1 VCLIEI
7 IGRRPKVDFN
17 FTEKQNALREKVREY
32 VDTNITPAVVREI
45 EEKDEFPHDLVKKFC
60 DLGLAKVNIP
70 EAYGGLGGDIV
81 DLMIVF
87 EEIAKK
93 LPVLCWNLGNI
104 LLYGNEIISVNGNQ
118 EQKDEFLPKL
128 ARGEIMFCFAITE
141 PNAGSDAASI
151 KTKAFFD
158 NGYYV
163 INGGKMFITG
173 AGVSNYAVTFTR
185 TAESKYGGITSFI
198 VDTSLEGYSAKS
210 IKKLAFHGSNTCEVV
225 YDNVRVLPRF
235 ILGGE
240 EKGLNNGWKQ
250 EMKLLNQERL
260 VLSSMTLGMAQAS
273 FDEALSF
280 AREKMKRTSPS
291 TEVQSIQHDI
301 AEMAS
306 ELEAMKVLAYST
318 AWKEAKG
325 LNPVRET
332 SMTKY
337 FCAETAKSIIM
348 KGMNVLGENAA
359 STDYNMQRNLREILI
374 FSIGGG
380 TSQIQKN
387 IICKTYGL

>member
-1 VCLIEI
+1 
-7 IGRRPKVDFN
+7 VDFN
-17 FTEKQNALREKVREY
+17 FSEKQNALREKVRGYTEA
-32 VDTNITPAVVREI
+32 NISRAVVREI
-45 EEKDEFPHDLVKKFC
+45 EERDEFPHDLVKKFC
-60 DLGLAKVNIP
+60 ELGLARINIP
-70 EAYGGLGGDIV
+70 EAYGGVNGDIV

-87 EEIAKK
+87 EEIAKRS
-93 LPVLCWNLGNI
+93 PVLCWNLGNI
-104 LLYGNEIISVNGNQ
+104 LLYGNEIIGVNGNQ
-118 EQKDEFLPKL
+118 AQKDEYLPKL
-128 ARGEIMFCFAITE
+128 ARGEIMFSFAITE

-151 KTKAFFD
+151 KTRALEAVPKD
-158 NGYYV
+158 GSYV

-173 AGVSNYAVTFTR
+173 AGVTQYTVTFAR

-198 VDTSLEGYSAKS
+198 VDTSLKGYSAKP
-210 IKKLAFHGSNTCEVV
+210 IKKLGFHGSNTCEVV
-225 YDNVRVLPRF
+225 YDNVRVPPQS

-260 VLSSMTLGMAQAS
+260 VLSSMTLGMAQSS
-273 FDEALSF
+273 FDEALQF
-280 AREKMKRTSPS
+280 AREKMQRTDPG
-291 TEVQSIQHDI
+291 TDVQSIQHDI

-306 ELEAMKVLAYST
+306 ELEAMKVLAYSA
-318 AWKEAKG
+318 AWKEAQG

-337 FCAETAKSIIM
+337 FCAETAKQIIL
-348 KGMNVLGENAA
+348 KGMNVLGESA
-359 STDYNMQRNLREILI
+359 SSMDYEMQRNLREILI

-387 IICKTYGL
+387 IICKTFGL

>member
-1 VCLIEI
+1 
-7 IGRRPKVDFN
+7 
-17 FTEKQNALREKVREY
+17 
-32 VDTNITPAVVREI
+32 
-45 EEKDEFPHDLVKKFC
+45 
-60 DLGLAKVNIP
+60 
-70 EAYGGLGGDIV
+70 
-81 DLMIVF
+81 
-87 EEIAKK
+87 
-93 LPVLCWNLGNI
+93 
-104 LLYGNEIISVNGNQ
+104 
-118 EQKDEFLPKL
+118 
-128 ARGEIMFCFAITE
+128 
-141 PNAGSDAASI
+141 
-151 KTKAFFD
+151 
-158 NGYYV
+158 
-163 INGGKMFITG
+163 
-173 AGVSNYAVTFTR
+173 
-185 TAESKYGGITSFI
+185 
-198 VDTSLEGYSAKS
+198 
-210 IKKLAFHGSNTCEVV
+210 
-225 YDNVRVLPRF
+225 
-235 ILGGE
+235 
-240 EKGLNNGWKQ
+240 
-250 EMKLLNQERL
+250 
-260 VLSSMTLGMAQAS
+260 MTLGMAQAS

>member
-1 VCLIEI
+1 M
-7 IGRRPKVDFN
+7 DFN
-17 FTEKQNALREKVREY
+17 FTDKQNAFRDKVRGFA
-32 VDTNITPAVVREI
+32 DANITPAVVREI

-60 DLGLAKVNIP
+60 DLGFARVNIP
-70 EAYGGLGGDIV
+70 AEYGGMGGGIFE
-81 DLMIVF
+81 LMILN

-93 LPVLCWNLGNI
+93 SPVLCWNTGNI
-104 LLYGNEIISVNGNQ
+104 LLYGNEIIGVNGNQ
-118 EQKDEFLPKL
+118 EQKDEFFPKL
-128 ARGEIMFCFAITE
+128 GRGEIMFSFAITE
-141 PNAGSDAASI
+141 PNAGSDAAGI
-151 KTKAFFD
+151 KTRAVFD

-173 AGVSNYAVTFTR
+173 AGVSRYVVTFAR

-198 VDTSLEGYSAKS
+198 VDTTLEGYSAKS
-210 IKKLAFHGSNTCEVV
+210 VRKLGFHGSNTCEVV
-225 YDNVRVLPRF
+225 YDNVRVLPSF

-240 EKGLNNGWKQ
+240 AKGLNNGWKQ

-260 VLSSMTLGMAQAS
+260 LLSSMTLGMAQAS
-273 FDEALSF
+273 FDEALRF
-280 AREKMKRTSPS
+280 AREKMQRTSPS
-291 TEVQSIQHDI
+291 TDVQSIKHDI

-306 ELEAMKVLAYST
+306 ELEAMKVLAYSV
-318 AWKEAKG
+318 AWKEAQG

-337 FCAETAKSIIM
+337 FCAETAKHIIM
-348 KGMNVLGENAA
+348 KGMNVLGENGA
-359 STDYNMQRNLREILI
+359 SMDYDMQRNLREILI

-387 IICKTYGL
+387 IICKTFGL

>member
-1 VCLIEI
+1 
-7 IGRRPKVDFN
+7 VDFN
-17 FTEKQNALREKVREY
+17 FTDKQNALREKVRGY
-32 VDTNITPAVVREI
+32 VEDNISRDVIREI

-81 DLMIVF
+81 DLMIIF

-104 LLYGNEIISVNGNQ
+104 LLYGNEIIGVNGNR
-118 EQKDEFLPKL
+118 EQKAEYLPKL
-128 ARGEIMFCFAITE
+128 ARGEIMFAFAITE
-141 PNAGSDAASI
+141 PNAGSDAAGI
-151 KTKAFFD
+151 KTKALKAVPED
-158 NGYYV
+158 GSYV

-173 AGVSNYAVTFTR
+173 AGVSTYAVTFAR

-240 EKGLNNGWKQ
+240 EQGLNNGWKQ

-273 FDEALSF
+273 FDEALKF
-280 AREKMKRTSPS
+280 AREKIKRTSPS
-291 TEVQSIQHDI
+291 TDVQSIQHDI

-318 AWKEAKG
+318 AWKEAQG

-337 FCAETAKSIIM
+337 FCAETAKHIIM

-359 STDYNMQRNLREILI
+359 SMDYDMQRNLREILI

>member
-1 VCLIEI
+1 M
-7 IGRRPKVDFN
+7 DFN
-17 FTEKQNALREKVREY
+17 FTEKQNALRDKVRGY
-32 VDTNITPAVVREI
+32 VEDNITPDVIREI
-45 EEKDEFPHDLVKKFC
+45 EERDEFPHDLVKKFC
-60 DLGLAKVNIP
+60 DAGLARVNIP

-81 DLMIVF
+81 DLMIIF
-87 EEIAKK
+87 EEVAKK

-104 LLYGNEIISVNGNQ
+104 LLYGNEIIGVNGSP
-118 EQKDEFLPKL
+118 EQKAEYFPKL
-128 ARGEIMFCFAITE
+128 AKGEIMFSFGITE
-141 PNAGSDAASI
+141 PNAGSDAAGI
-151 KTKAFFD
+151 KTKALRAVPED
-158 NGYYV
+158 GHYV

-173 AGVSNYAVTFTR
+173 AGVTTYTVTFAR

-198 VDTSLEGYSAKS
+198 VDTSLPGYSAKN

-225 YDNVRVLPRF
+225 YDNVRVKPDC

-240 EKGLNNGWKQ
+240 AKGLHNGWKQ

-260 VLSSMTLGMAQAS
+260 NLSAMTLGMAQAS
-273 FDEALSF
+273 FDEALAF
-280 AREKMKRTSPS
+280 AREKMQRTSPS
-291 TEVQSIQHDI
+291 IEVQSIQHDI
-301 AEMAS
+301 AEMAA

-325 LNPVRET
+325 MNPVRET
-332 SMTKY
+332 AMTKY
-337 FCAETAKSIIM
+337 FCAETAKRIIM

-359 STDYNMQRNLREILI
+359 LMHYEMQRNLREILI